1 MSMSTFRSLIAEV
14 NSPFGLRAE
23 VAVPWAC
30 LKAEFWVIGRDPV
43 RNHLE
48 SDSVS
53 VRKKWG
59 KTATKTER
67 LVREAVP
74 KPETMQEI
82 AEYLKKSKHTTV
94 YDIANRFSVRMSVA
108 KEILRQREADGSLVA
123 YVRDGGFVAYSV
135 PAEIERRASGRSVL
149 IGDALKEV
157 ASSAPAERLMT
168 DEMEAALAAAASIT
182 TVKPSRLARQRRE
195 AGERKEK
202 VHDKR
207 PEVVVEPL
215 EEEREEEII
224 PPIGEPE
231 RARRGPFPEARA
243 GKPEVGPERAP
254 TKKPIEIE
262 RPVITAETVG
272 PKREAGAERARP
284 KKKPAAEPVKPAGVE
299 KVEAAEEKPK
309 ARKKAE
315 PTGAKPGKA
324 APKAEAKEEKPRPRK
339 KAESDADK
347 PARPA
352 KKKTE

>member
-1 MSMSTFRSLIAEV
+1 M
-14 NSPFGLRAE
+14 
-23 VAVPWAC
+23 
-30 LKAEFWVIGRDPV
+30 
-43 RNHLE
+43 E

-82 AEYLKKSKHTTV
+82 AEYLKKTKHTTV
-94 YDIANRFSVRMSVA
+94 YDIANRFGVRMSVA
-108 KEILRQREADGSLVA
+108 KGILRQREADGSMVA
-123 YVRDGGFVAYSV
+123 YVRDGGFVAYSL
-135 PAEIERRASGRSVL
+135 PAELERRASGRSVL
-149 IGDALKEV
+149 IGDALEEV
-157 ASSAPAERLMT
+157 AGSTPSERLMT

-231 RARRGPFPEARA
+231 RARREPFPEARV
-243 GKPEVGPERAP
+243 GKPELGPEAAP
-254 TKKPIEIE
+254 AKKAVEPET
-262 RPVITAETVG
+262 PVITAETVS
-272 PKREAGAERARP
+272 PKTEVAEERPRP
-284 KKKPAAEPVKPAGVE
+284 KKRPAAEPAKPAAAV
-299 KVEAAEEKPK
+299 KVEAAEEKPR

-315 PTGAKPGKA
+315 PTGAKPSKP
-324 APKAEAKEEKPRPRK
+324 APKTEAKAEKPRPRK
-339 KAESDADK
+339 KPESSSEK
-347 PARPA
+347 PAKQA
-352 KKKTE
+352 KKKAE

>member
-1 MSMSTFRSLIAEV
+1 
-14 NSPFGLRAE
+14 
-23 VAVPWAC
+23 
-30 LKAEFWVIGRDPV
+30 
-43 RNHLE
+43 
-48 SDSVS
+48 VS

-82 AEYLKKSKHTTV
+82 AEYLKKAKHTTV
-94 YDIANRFSVRMSVA
+94 YDIANRFGVRLSVA
-108 KEILRQREADGSLVA
+108 KDLLKQREADGSLVA

-135 PAEIERRASGRSVL
+135 PAELERRASGRSVL
-149 IGDALKEV
+149 IGDALEEV
-157 ASSAPAERLMT
+157 AASTPSERLMT

-202 VHDKR
+202 IHDKR

-231 RARRGPFPEARA
+231 KPRREPFIEEHV
-243 GKPEVGPERAP
+243 GKRETEPSGALA
-254 TKKPIEIE
+254 KKPVELE
-262 RPVITAETVG
+262 TPVITAETVG
-272 PKREAGAERARP
+272 PNADVVEERVRP
-284 KKKPAAEPVKPAGVE
+284 KKRPAAESAKPVAAAKA
-299 KVEAAEEKPK
+299 EAAEERPR

-315 PTGAKPGKA
+315 STGAKPGKP
-324 APKAEAKEEKPRPRK
+324 APKTEAKAEKPRPRK
-339 KAESDADK
+339 KTESSSEK
-347 PARPA
+347 PAKPA